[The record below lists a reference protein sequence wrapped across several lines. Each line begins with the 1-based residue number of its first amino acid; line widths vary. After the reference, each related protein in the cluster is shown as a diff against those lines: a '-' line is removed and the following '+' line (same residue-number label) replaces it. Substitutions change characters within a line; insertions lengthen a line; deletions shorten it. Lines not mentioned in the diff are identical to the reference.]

1 VTVVQTCALP
11 IFAAPGRRRPVRHL
25 AQHRPRGARR
35 AGEGGRDLPGGH
47 QGAVG
52 ADRGARL
59 LRQPARLLAAGR
71 RGLRRGARLHLRAQ
85 RRRHVQRLPGRL
97 RQGAAGRQPV
107 RRRRPGDARGHRR
120 RHAQVRILAGVMT
133 YNAKRRRGS
142 RRPLLAPYLFLTPAM
157 VLFVLFLAVPIGYT
171 VYLATRRTQVSGLGL
186 GSGSRRE
193 VSVGFDNFAAAIGDG
208 ELWAGWLRVLGY
220 GTIVLVVMLG
230 LALVFALALDS
241 ARVRLARFG
250 RIAIFLPY
258 AVPGV
263 AASLLWGFLYLPSLS
278 PIRAVLEVD
287 LLAATTVT
295 YSMANVA
302 VWGGTGFNMLVL
314 YTALRA
320 VPRDYYE
327 AARLDGAN
335 ETQIALRIKIPLLLP
350 AIILTTVFSIIATIQ
365 VFTEPTTLRPF
376 TNTISSTWSPLM
388 KVYRDA
394 FVTGDLYSAAA
405 T

>member
-1 VTVVQTCALP
+1 
-11 IFAAPGRRRPVRHL
+11 
-25 AQHRPRGARR
+25 
-35 AGEGGRDLPGGH
+35 
-47 QGAVG
+47 
-52 ADRGARL
+52 
-59 LRQPARLLAAGR
+59 
-71 RGLRRGARLHLRAQ
+71 
-85 RRRHVQRLPGRL
+85 
-97 RQGAAGRQPV
+97 
-107 RRRRPGDARGHRR
+107 
-120 RHAQVRILAGVMT
+120 MT
-133 YNAKRRRGS
+133 YSAKRRRAA
-142 RRPLLAPYLFLTPAM
+142 RRPLLAPYLFLTPAI

-171 VYLATRRTQVSGLGL
+171 AYLAMRRTRVSGLGL
-186 GSGSRRE
+186 GGGSRRE
-193 VSVGFDNFAAAIGDG
+193 VFAGFDNFAAAITDG

-220 GTIVLVVMLG
+220 GAIVLVVMLG

-278 PIRAVLEVD
+278 PIRAVLDVD
-287 LLAATTVT
+287 LLGATTVT

-327 AARLDGAN
+327 AARLDGAT
-335 ETQIALRIKIPLLLP
+335 ETQIALRIKIPLLMP

-394 FVTGDLYSAAA
+394 FVTGDLYAAAA
-405 T
+405 TSIVIAAVSFVLAFGFLRVVRDRAFGEG